1 MGKAYLAGPATIAA
15 VLIAGC
21 GTSAPRP
28 VAPAAGQVESHAP
41 DRDGPACRPS
51 QLRLTAGPRVSEA
64 TEQDTLV
71 LVFRNISATPCHMR
85 GYPGIALADGTGRRL
100 SFVYR
105 QGGDQMLTSNPP
117 VPVRLPP
124 GGYAYSAVNKNTC
137 VGSTQSS
144 AAQAEVTVPGQYE
157 LLVLTL
163 RHYPMLGY
171 CGPGE
176 PGDSIDIAPVEPTST
191 GVLAGR

>member
-1 MGKAYLAGPATIAA
+1 MMAA

-21 GTSAPRP
+21 GASAPPP
-28 VAPAAGQVESHAP
+28 VAPAASQVESHPP
-41 DRDGPACRPS
+41 DRHGPPCLPS
-51 QLRLTAGPRVSEA
+51 QLQLTAGPRVSEA
-64 TEQDTLV
+64 TEQNTLV
-71 LVFRNISATPCHMR
+71 LVFRNISATACDMR
-85 GYPGIALADGTGRRL
+85 GYPGIALADSTGRRL

-105 QGGDQMLTSNPP
+105 QAGDQMLTSDPP

-124 GGYAYSAVNKNTC
+124 GGHAYSAVNKNTC
-137 VGSTQSS
+137 VGSTRSS
-144 AAQAEVTVPGQYE
+144 AAQAEVTVPGQHE
-157 LLVLTL
+157 PLALTL
-163 RHYPMLGY
+163 RHYPILGY